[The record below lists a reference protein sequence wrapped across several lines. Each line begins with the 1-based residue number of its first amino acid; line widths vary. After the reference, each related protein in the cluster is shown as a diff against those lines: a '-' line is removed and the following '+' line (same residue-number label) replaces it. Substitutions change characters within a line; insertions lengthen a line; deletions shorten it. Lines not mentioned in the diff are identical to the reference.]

1 MEEKKKG
8 SPKTT
13 HSLTHE
19 GKDNEN
25 FRGKQKVFMCLLERP
40 KTRWQV
46 AKETGIEIN
55 SICYLVG
62 MLINENKCKV
72 HHIGICPIKGSTG
85 VEFITTDAELF
96 PKEKQL
102 SLFDI
107 LWKGGKK

>member
-1 MEEKKKG
+1 MVEKKKA
-8 SPKTT
+8 TIT
-13 HSLTHE
+13 AAT
-19 GKDNEN
+19 NEN
-25 FRGKQKVFMCLLERP
+25 GDYKNSNNSTEKQAVYRSLLERP

-102 SLFDI
+102 KFDF
-107 LWKGGKK
+107 WGGIKL